1 MLQDQLKEL
10 EKEKKDML
18 ETDKAS
24 SKLVK
29 KLYHL
34 KGIGSVSSWCLVYE
48 FFGWR
53 VFKNVKEVGAASG
66 LAPTPYNSGNSNREQ
81 GISKAGNPRIRS
93 LMVELA
99 WSWLRY
105 QPQSSLSQWFLER
118 FAMGGKRMRRVGIVA
133 LARKLL
139 IALWKYIETG
149 LVPEGAMI
157 KSQ

>member
-34 KGIGSVSSWCLVYE
+34 KEIGSVSSWCLIYE

-66 LAPTPYNSGNSNREQ
+66 LAPTPYNCGNSNSANIDIFCFKLVFTDSI
-81 GISKAGNPRIRS
+81 GVKYNPFIP
-93 LMVELA
+93 
-99 WSWLRY
+99 Y
-105 QPQSSLSQWFLER
+105 FNQNSSD
-118 FAMGGKRMRRVGIVA
+118 
-133 LARKLL
+133 
-139 IALWKYIETG
+139 
-149 LVPEGAMI
+149 
-157 KSQ
+157 KSI